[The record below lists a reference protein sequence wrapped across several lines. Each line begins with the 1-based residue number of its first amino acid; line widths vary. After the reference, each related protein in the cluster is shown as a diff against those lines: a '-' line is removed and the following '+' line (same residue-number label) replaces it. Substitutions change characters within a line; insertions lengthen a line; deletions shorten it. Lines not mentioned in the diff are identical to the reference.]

1 MSGKLDRSIT
11 EEQVRA
17 ALQRVKFPGLSRDI
31 VSFGFVK
38 SISVGARND
47 ITVTLQVATSDPAVP
62 AQIQRDVKG
71 VLGALDGV
79 GSINVNSMTTQQ
91 PSQPS
96 PAAAASGLPQPV
108 RIAGVKYII
117 AIGSGKGGVGK
128 STIAVN
134 LACALSRLG
143 HAVGLTPL
151 KAGLMDADVYGP
163 SVPKMLGAVERPNM
177 ANNDKLEP
185 VEKFGLKLMS
195 MALLMDA
202 DAAVIWRGPMIA
214 KVIQEFSHAVNW
226 GKLDVLLVDLPP
238 GTGDA
243 QISLSQTLVIDGG
256 IIVTTPQDVALEV
269 VRRGITMLEK
279 VNVKILG
286 IIENMSYYA
295 CPHCGQRDDV
305 FGHGGA
311 KREAER
317 LKVPFLGELPLN
329 TEIRAAGDRGEPIVV
344 AAPDSEAALAFRK
357 CAEAVWTQL
366 EKH

>member
-1 MSGKLDRSIT
+1 MSRKVDHPVT
-11 EEQVRA
+11 EEQVRT
-17 ALQRVKFPGLSRDI
+17 ALKRVKFPGLSRDI

-38 SISVGARND
+38 SISVGVRND
-47 ITVTLQVATSDPAVP
+47 ITVTLQVTTRDPAVP
-62 AQIQRDVKG
+62 AQIQRDVKA
-71 VLGALDGV
+71 VLVALDGV
-79 GSINVNSMTTQQ
+79 GSVNVNLMATQQ
-91 PSQPS
+91 SSQPS
-96 PAAAASGLPQPV
+96 PAAAAGGLPQPV

-143 HAVGLTPL
+143 HAVGL
-151 KAGLMDADVYGP
+151 MDADVYGP

-177 ANNDKLEP
+177 ANNKLEP

-243 QISLSQTLVIDGG
+243 QISLAQTLVIDGG

-269 VRRGITMLEK
+269 ARRGITMFEK

-286 IIENMSYYA
+286 IIENMSYYV

-317 LKVPFLGELPLN
+317 LEVPFLGELPLN

-344 AAPDSEAALAFRK
+344 AAPDSEAARAFRK